1 MKYNTS
7 SKVEAYFN
15 DLHQDFALSSKYRRI
30 STIIV
35 DNYIELGQLTAL
47 RFLEW
52 VGLNPGGVIALPTG
66 KTPEFFIKW
75 VQFYLANWKKEMEN
89 GILGK
94 IGIDKNLKPDLR
106 SLEFFQLD
114 EFFPIKPEHERSFT
128 YFVKNFYIDNF
139 GLDPKK
145 VHLINTYD
153 IPEKAKQD
161 YGKIQNL
168 DEVFPDGVID
178 LGLRITKPKNERDL
192 LKQKTIK
199 LFDQFCQDYEDEI
212 RKRGG
217 IGFFLGGIGPD
228 GHIAFNV
235 KGSAHHSHTRL
246 TNINYET
253 QAAAATDLGGIELV
267 RKKAVITIGLDTI
280 TYNPDT
286 VAIVIAAGQAK
297 SEQVYNA
304 VEREAGITYP
314 ATSLQKLKNARF
326 YVTQSAT
333 AMLTISEEN
342 IKQLYKDKKLPSNY
356 SEKLIISGSDANKLS
371 LIEASRI
378 DCDSKAVDTPE
389 WKIACEIRSKPLDK
403 LSEET
408 YRSLVEKIQ
417 KGIDVPDNQ
426 RILHTAPHHDDIE
439 LAYFPLLHHLV
450 RSPNNENYFVYCTS
464 GFTAV
469 TNFYV
474 TERLENLQMLLAS
487 GRIADEQKRLADF
500 GNAQDDIT
508 GYLNGIAL
516 QNEEIQH
523 FHISTRLTRLF
534 LNHLKTNDLQ
544 KLATYIGEL
553 LTQLQAIEPG
563 RSEPSIFHLIKG
575 WLREYEAEL
584 VWAYFGI
591 DMDHVSHL
599 RLPFYSANI
608 FPEYPNI
615 EQDVMP
621 IVALLE
627 RIRPTIITLA
637 LDPEGSGPDTH
648 YKTLIALSEAID
660 RYVAIHPEM
669 NIRIWGYRNIWSR
682 YALTEVNTI
691 VPVSLNSFAVLHNM
705 FNSCFLSQKSAS
717 FPSYELDGTFSELA
731 QKIWVGQLNHLIDLL
746 GKEFFYGST
755 NPLLRRSYG
764 AIYLKD
770 MSYREFTDYLVP
782 VRRLLK
788 AKEMLGGSSEK

>member
-1 MKYNTS
+1 MKYNTA

-15 DLHQDFALSSKYRRI
+15 EIHPDYTLSSKYHRI
-30 STIIV
+30 PMIIV

-52 VGLNPGGVIALPTG
+52 VSLNPGGVIALPTG

-75 VQFYLANWKKEMEN
+75 VQYYLANWQKEMDN
-89 GILGK
+89 GILAR
-94 IGIDKNLKPDLR
+94 IGLDKKLKPDIR

-128 YFVKNFYIDNF
+128 YFVKNFYIDGF
-139 GLDPKK
+139 GFDPKK

-153 IPEKAKQD
+153 IPERYKKD
-161 YGKIQNL
+161 FGLVQNL
-168 DEVFPDGVID
+168 DEVFPDGMID
-178 LGLRITKPKNERDL
+178 LGLRIQKPNNERDL

-199 LFDQFCQDYEDEI
+199 MFDQFCQDYEDEI

-228 GHIAFNV
+228 GHVAFNV

-280 TYNPDT
+280 TYNPDA
-286 VAIVIAAGQAK
+286 VAIIIAAGQAK

-314 ATSLQKLKNARF
+314 ATSLQKLQHARF
-326 YVTQSAT
+326 FVSHSSTT
-333 AMLTISEEN
+333 MLTLSEEN
-342 IKQLYKDKKLPSNY
+342 IKSLHKEGKLPENY
-356 SEKLIISGSDANKLS
+356 FEKLVITGADRNKMS
-371 LIEASRI
+371 LIEISRLPK
-378 DCDSKAVDTPE
+378 DSKLLETPE
-389 WKIACEIRSKPLDK
+389 WRIASEITGQPLDK
-403 LSEET
+403 LAEDT
-408 YRSLVEKIQ
+408 YRSITEKIQ
-417 KGIDVPDNQ
+417 RGINVPNNQ

-450 RSPNNENYFVYCTS
+450 RSPSNDNYFVYCTS

-474 TERLENLQMLLAS
+474 IERLENLQWLLTS
-487 GRIADEQKRLADF
+487 GRIKGDKRLADYN
-500 GNAQDDIT
+500 NAQDDIT

-516 QNEEIQH
+516 QDPEIQH
-523 FHISTRLTRLF
+523 FHLSMRLTRLF
-534 LNHLKTNDLQ
+534 MNQLKTNDL
-544 KLATYIGEL
+544 KKVATYVGEL
-553 LTQLQAIEPG
+553 AQQLKSIEPG
-563 RSEPSIFHLIKG
+563 RSEPAIFHQIKG

-615 EQDVMP
+615 GEDVMP
-621 IVALLE
+621 IVQLLE
-627 RIRPTIITLA
+627 KIRPTIITLA

-660 RYVAIHPEM
+660 RYAAAHPEM

-682 YALTEVNTI
+682 FALQEINTI
-691 VPVSLNSFAVLHNM
+691 IPTSLNSFAVLHNM

-731 QKIWVGQLNHLIDLL
+731 QKIWVEQLDHLTELL
-746 GKEFFYGST
+746 GKEYFYASP
-755 NPLLRRSYG
+755 NQLLRRSYG
-764 AIYLKD
+764 AIFLKD
-770 MSYREFTDYLVP
+770 MSYREFSDYLVP
-782 VRRLLK
+782 VRNLLK
-788 AKEMLGGSSEK
+788 AKELLETNR

>member
-1 MKYNTS
+1 MKYNTQ
-7 SKVEAYFN
+7 SKVEEYFN
-15 DLHQDFALSSKYRRI
+15 SIHKDYSLSSKFHKI
-30 STIIV
+30 PLIVV

-52 VGLNPGGVIALPTG
+52 VSLNPGGIIALPTG

-75 VQFYLANWKKEMEN
+75 VQFYLANWKKELDS
-89 GILGK
+89 GILAK
-94 IGIDKNLKPDLR
+94 IGIDKKRKPDIH
-106 SLEFFQLD
+106 SLHFFQLD

-128 YFVKNFYIDNF
+128 YFVKNFYIDGF
-139 GLDPKK
+139 GFDPKK
-145 VHLINTYD
+145 VHLLNTYD
-153 IPEKAKQD
+153 IPEKAKKEF
-161 YGKIQNL
+161 GKIQNL

-178 LGLRITKPKNERDL
+178 LGLRIQKPNNERGL

-199 LFDQFCQDYEDEI
+199 LFDQFCQDYEDDI
-212 RKRGG
+212 RRRGG

-253 QAAAATDLGGIELV
+253 QAVAASDLGGIELV

-280 TYNPDT
+280 TYNPET
-286 VAIVIAAGQAK
+286 VAIIIAAGQSK
-297 SEQVYNA
+297 SDQVTKA
-304 VEREAGITYP
+304 IEHEPSITYP
-314 ATSLQKLKNARF
+314 ATSLQKLKGARF
-326 YVTQSAT
+326 FITQSAAT
-333 AMLTISEEN
+333 LLTLSPEN
-342 IKQLYKDKKLPSNY
+342 IKQLYKERKLSGNY
-356 SEKLIISGSDANKLS
+356 YEKLLVAGADRNNLS
-371 LIEASRI
+371 LIETSRM
-378 DCDSKAVDTPE
+378 DCEANSGDFPE
-389 WKIACEIRSKPLDK
+389 WKIACEIRGKSLDV

-408 YRSLVEKIQ
+408 YKGLVEKIRH
-417 KGIDVPDNQ
+417 GISIPDNQ

-439 LAYFPLLHHLV
+439 LAYFPLVHHLV
-450 RSPNNENYFVYCTS
+450 RSPNNENFFVYCTS

-474 TERLENLQMLLAS
+474 IERLENLQALILS
-487 GRIADEQKRLADF
+487 DRIVDNQELNRLADYR
-500 GNAQDDIT
+500 NAQDDIT

-516 QNEEIQH
+516 QDTDLQH

-534 LNHLKTNDLQ
+534 LNHLKTNDLG
-544 KLATYIGEL
+544 KLASQVGEL
-553 LTQLQAIEPG
+553 ITRLKGIEPG
-563 RSEPSIFHLIKG
+563 RSEPEIFHLIKG
-575 WLREYEAEL
+575 WLREFEAEL

-608 FPEYPNI
+608 FPEYPNY
-615 EQDVMP
+615 EQDVLP
-621 IVALLE
+621 VTKLLE
-627 RIRPTIITLA
+627 EIKPTIITLA

-660 RYVAIHPEM
+660 KYVAAHPEM
-669 NIRIWGYRNIWSR
+669 NIRIWGYRNVWSR
-682 YALTEVNTI
+682 YQLTEVNMVI
-691 VPVSLNSFAVLHNM
+691 PVSLNSFAVLHNM

-717 FPSYELDGTFSELA
+717 FPSYEIDGTFSELA
-731 QKIWVGQLNHLIDLL
+731 QKIWVEQHNHLVNLL
-746 GKEFFYGST
+746 GKEYFYDSP
-755 NPLLRRSYG
+755 NPMLRRTYG

-770 MSYREFTDYLVP
+770 MSYKEFSDYLIP

-788 AKEMLGGSSEK
+788 AKEMLGGS